1 MIELRSTSKKF
12 GEICALDNVNLIIEQ
27 GKIFTVIGPNGS
39 GKTTLLRII
48 AGIEKPTSGKL
59 LYQGKEIGLG
69 DLTEFRKNCTL
80 VFQKAS
86 LFNTTVEKNVA
97 YGLAVRG
104 YSQAEIG
111 TRIRGALDM
120 VRLSNYEK
128 RWAKKLSGGEQQRV
142 SLARALVLNT
152 PILLLDEPTA
162 NLDPKNISIIEETI
176 LRVSRERGV
185 TVIFATHNMFQAEA
199 IGKQTGL
206 IINGTIVRTGS
217 FQDIF
222 QKPSDYLASF
232 ARLENVFSGNSK
244 LLSEGISVIDL
255 GQNLQIIASA
265 RKIGPVTVF
274 VRPEDIILSK
284 NQIVSS
290 ARNSIEG
297 SIRGTSI
304 LGDIVKIQ
312 IDIGR
317 VFVVKITRKSFQEM
331 NLNIG
336 SKVFLT
342 FKATAV
348 RLL

>member
-1 MIELRSTSKKF
+1 M
-12 GEICALDNVNLIIEQ
+12 
-27 GKIFTVIGPNGS
+27 P
-39 GKTTLLRII
+39 
-48 AGIEKPTSGKL
+48 
-59 LYQGKEIGLG
+59 
-69 DLTEFRKNCTL
+69 
-80 VFQKAS
+80 
-86 LFNTTVEKNVA
+86 
-97 YGLAVRG
+97 
-104 YSQAEIG
+104 
-111 TRIRGALDM
+111 
-120 VRLSNYEK
+120 
-128 RWAKKLSGGEQQRV
+128 QQQ
-142 SLARALVLNT
+142 
-152 PILLLDEPTA
+152 
-162 NLDPKNISIIEETI
+162 
-176 LRVSRERGV
+176 
-185 TVIFATHNMFQAEA
+185 NMFQAEA
-199 IGKQTGL
+199 IGEQTGL

-255 GQNLQIIASA
+255 GQNLQITASA
-265 RKIGPVTVF
+265 RRIGPVTVF

-297 SIRGTSI
+297 SIVGTSI